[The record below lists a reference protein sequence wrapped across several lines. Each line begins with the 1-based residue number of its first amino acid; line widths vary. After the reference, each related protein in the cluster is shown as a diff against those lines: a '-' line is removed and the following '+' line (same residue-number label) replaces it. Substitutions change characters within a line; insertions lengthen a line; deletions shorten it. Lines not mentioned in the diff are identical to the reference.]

1 MNAVAF
7 DTLKFVMKLEKSG
20 MSLDQAKTMS
30 EVLQD
35 IHVEAELATKADIK
49 ALELVTKADIKA
61 LELSTKADIKALE
74 LDIKSLELATK
85 TDLKELRLEI
95 KDVQREMNS
104 KISVMQWMLGVLM
117 TGTGALVTKIFFL
130 S

>member
-1 MNAVAF
+1 MSAVAF

-20 MSLDQAKTMS
+20 MSLDQAKVMS
-30 EVLQD
+30 EALQD

-49 ALELVTKADIKA
+49 ALELVTKQDIKA
-61 LELSTKADIKALE
+61 LELATKADIK
-74 LDIKSLELATK
+74 
-85 TDLKELRLEI
+85 DLRIEI
-95 KDVQREMNS
+95 KDVKLELNS

-117 TGTGALVTKIFFL
+117 TGMGALITKIFFL